1 MYSMALNHTYIQFSV
16 FSRHH
21 SQNTHIKGR
30 ISMNIMKGEVEV
42 PVLNNAH
49 VTYFCYP
56 ADSSSFIQA
65 GKDPVVLGLSTLH
78 LSCSI
83 FNCFLL
89 LRECLFYVH
98 CSICYEARWRSSV
111 IFLPRK
117 SCHVQWKK
125 TTLIKHIISAFT
137 KRFSAKWTSLFHVF
151 PQVLSAAQSEQC
163 QYYVSSWA
171 MSKENWGLW
180 YK

>member
-1 MYSMALNHTYIQFSV
+1 
-16 FSRHH
+16 
-21 SQNTHIKGR
+21 
-30 ISMNIMKGEVEV
+30 MKGEVEV

-56 ADSSSFIQA
+56 ADSTSFIQA

-89 LRECLFYVH
+89 LLNACFMYAAQSVTE
-98 CSICYEARWRSSV
+98 RWRSSV
-111 IFLPRK
+111 MFLPRK

-125 TTLIKHIISAFT
+125 ATLIKDIILAFYEAILGQT
-137 KRFSAKWTSLFHVF
+137 NLPFPRFPRRSSLLPSLNNVSIMLTPGQRGRRAEGFDTNSKR
-151 PQVLSAAQSEQC
+151 
-163 QYYVSSWA
+163 
-171 MSKENWGLW
+171 
-180 YK
+180 